1 MWIMDDRMKSLLEQ
15 GATLLKNAGAREVY
29 VFGSVAA
36 GRAGEGSDVDLAVSG
51 LPPERFF
58 PVMARLADLFDRT
71 VDLVDLDDRTPF
83 IAYLRRKGLLQR
95 VA

>member
-1 MWIMDDRMKSLLEQ
+1 MEVMDSRMKSLLEQ
-15 GATLLKNAGAREVY
+15 GAALLKDAGAREVY

-36 GRAGEGSDVDLAVSG
+36 GRAGEGSDVDLAVAG

-71 VDLVDLDDRTPF
+71 VDLVDLDDSTPF
-83 IAYLRRKGLLQR
+83 ITYLRRKGLLQS

>member
-1 MWIMDDRMKSLLEQ
+1 MQDLLER
-15 GATLLKNAGAREVY
+15 GAALLTAAGAREVY

-36 GRAGEGSDVDLAVSG
+36 GSAQEGSDVDLAVAG

-58 PVMARLADLFDRT
+58 ATMARLENLFDRS
-71 VDLVDLDDRTPF
+71 VDLVDLDDVSPF
-83 IAYLRRKGLLQR
+83 TDYLRKKGILRR

>member
-1 MWIMDDRMKSLLEQ
+1 MADRMKDLLEQ
-15 GATLLKNAGAREVY
+15 GAALLTAAGAREVY

-36 GRAGEGSDVDLAVSG
+36 GRAHEDSDVDLAVAG

-58 PVMARLADLFDRT
+58 ATMARLENLFDRA
-71 VDLVDLDDRTPF
+71 VDLVDLDDTSPF
-83 IAYLRRKGLLQR
+83 TDYLRNKGILRR

>member
-1 MWIMDDRMKSLLEQ
+1 MDDRMKDLLEQ
-15 GATLLKNAGAREVY
+15 GAALLTAAGAREVY

-36 GRAGEGSDVDLAVSG
+36 GRIQEGSDVDLAVAG

-58 PVMARLADLFDRT
+58 ATMARLENLFDRS
-71 VDLVDLDDRTPF
+71 VDLVDLDDVSPF
-83 IAYLRRKGLLQR
+83 TEYLREKGALRR